1 VKFGHSNGIGDI
13 ERQMYLQV
21 QGKRI
26 YAATGGKAFDPGLPA
41 IVFMHGAGMDHTVWA
56 LQTRW
61 FAWHGRG
68 VLAVDLPG
76 HGRSDGPPLE
86 TVDALADWVPA
97 LLDAAGVA
105 DAALAG
111 HSMGAL
117 VALETAARHPARVRA
132 LALLGCAAE
141 MPVNDKLL
149 NAGLAG
155 EHLAYELIT
164 AWGVGRRAQMGGA
177 EAPGTWTAGGTLR
190 LLEHGR
196 KGVVGIDLRACD
208 RYKGS
213 AAAVG
218 VVKAPTVLILGA
230 NDRMS
235 PPKAAAPIGAI
246 PGAKTIVIEQAGH
259 MMMTEQPGRTLDA
272 LRTLL

>member
-1 VKFGHSNGIGDI
+1 MELS
-13 ERQMYLQV
+13 V
-21 QGKRI
+21 QGKKV
-26 YAATGGKAFDPGLPA
+26 YAATGGKAFDRALPA
-41 IVFMHGAGMDHTVWA
+41 IVFIHGAGCDHTVWA

-76 HGRSDGPPLE
+76 HGRSEGAALE
-86 TVDALADWVPA
+86 TIGALSDWVFA

-105 DAALAG
+105 TAALAG
-111 HSMGAL
+111 HSIGAL
-117 VALETAARHPARVRA
+117 VALDAAARRPERVRA
-132 LALLGCAAE
+132 VAMLGCAAE
-141 MPVNDKLL
+141 MPVSEGLL
-149 NAGLAG
+149 EAGLAG

-164 AWGVGRRAQMGGA
+164 SWGLGRRAQIGGA
-177 EAPGTWTAGGTLR
+177 EAPGTWMAGGTLR

-213 AAAVG
+213 AAAVEK
-218 VVKAPTVLILGA
+218 VKAPTILILGA

-235 PPKAAAPIGAI
+235 PPKGAAPLGAI
-246 PGAKTIVIEQAGH
+246 NGARTIVIEQAGH
-259 MMMTEQPGRTLDA
+259 MMMIEQPGRTLDA

>member
-1 VKFGHSNGIGDI
+1 MEFS
-13 ERQMYLQV
+13 V

-26 YAATGGKAFDPGLPA
+26 YAASGGKPFDPSLPA
-41 IVFMHGAGMDHTVWA
+41 IVFLHGAGMNHTVWA

-76 HGRSDGPPLE
+76 HGRSEGPALE
-86 TVDALADWVPA
+86 TIDALAEWVFT
-97 LLDAAGVA
+97 LLDAAGVKS
-105 DAALAG
+105 AALAG

-117 VALETAARHPARVRA
+117 VALEAAARRPERVRG

-141 MPVNDKLL
+141 MPVQEGLL
-149 NAGLAG
+149 KAGLAG

-164 AWGVGRRAQMGGA
+164 AWGIGRRAQMGGA
-177 EAPGTWTAGGTLR
+177 EAPGTWVAGATLR
-190 LLEHGR
+190 LLEHGK
-196 KGVVGIDLRACD
+196 KGVVGLDLRACD

-213 AAAVG
+213 AAAVQT
-218 VVKAPTVLILGA
+218 VKTPTVLILGA

-235 PPKAAAPIGAI
+235 PAKAAAPLAAI
-246 PGAKTIVIEQAGH
+246 PGAKTIVIEHAGH

>member
-1 VKFGHSNGIGDI
+1 MELRV
-13 ERQMYLQV
+13 E
-21 QGKRI
+21 GKKV
-26 YAATGGKAFDPGLPA
+26 YAATGGKPFDPALPA
-41 IVFMHGAGMDHTVWA
+41 IVFMHGAGCDHTVWA

-61 FAWHGRG
+61 FAWHGRS

-76 HGRSDGPPLE
+76 HGRSEGPALDSI
-86 TVDALADWVPA
+86 DALAGWVFA
-97 LLDAAGVA
+97 LLDTAGA
-105 DAALAG
+105 KSAALVG

-117 VALETAARHPARVRA
+117 IALDAAARRPERVRA
-132 LALLGCAAE
+132 LALCGCAAE
-141 MPVNDKLL
+141 MPVSEKLL
-149 NAGLAG
+149 SAGLAG
-155 EHLAYELIT
+155 EHAAYEMIT
-164 AWGVGRRAQMGGA
+164 AWGLGRRAHMGGA
-177 EAPGTWTAGGTLR
+177 EAPGTWMAGGTLR

-213 AAAVG
+213 AAAVQM
-218 VVKAPTVLILGA
+218 VKVPTVLVLGS

-235 PPKAAAPIGAI
+235 PAKAAAPLAAI
-246 PGAKTIVIEQAGH
+246 PGSKTIVIDQAGH

>member
-1 VKFGHSNGIGDI
+1 MELRV
-13 ERQMYLQV
+13 E
-21 QGKRI
+21 GKKV
-26 YAATGGKAFDPGLPA
+26 YAATGGKAFDPALPA
-41 IVFMHGAGMDHTVWA
+41 VVFMHGAGMDHTVWA

-76 HGRSDGPPLE
+76 HGRSEGPALDSI
-86 TVDALADWVPA
+86 DALAEWVFA
-97 LLDAAGVA
+97 LLDAAGVES
-105 DAALAG
+105 AALIG

-117 VALETAARHPARVRA
+117 IALEAAARRPERVRA
-132 LALLGCAAE
+132 LALCGCAAE
-141 MPVNDKLL
+141 MPVSEKLL

-164 AWGVGRRAQMGGA
+164 DWGLGRRAHMGGA

-208 RYKGS
+208 RYKG
-213 AAAVG
+213 AAAAIG
-218 VVKAPTVLILGA
+218 KVKVPTVLVLGS

-235 PPKAAAPIGAI
+235 PAKAAAPLAAI
-246 PGAKTIVIEQAGH
+246 PGAKTIVVGEAGH